1 MIRMGSWIGGDRDGN
16 PYVTEEVVGFSTT
29 MAARTAIGHYLE
41 QLEVLGMEMSLSTR
55 LTVPFDALYALTGT
69 SPEDP
74 SADEPCRIAL
84 RHPFPIGGQSHRDV
98 RRGRDAHVGPVPGGR
113 LGTV

>member
-1 MIRMGSWIGGDRDGN
+1 
-16 PYVTEEVVGFSTT
+16 
-29 MAARTAIGHYLE
+29 
-41 QLEVLGMEMSLSTR
+41 MEMSLSTR

-74 SADEPCRIAL
+74 SADEPCPDCIAA
-84 RHPFPIGGQSHRDV
+84 HPFPIGGQSHRDV